1 MSLAVRGAC
10 IDGGTLFRALLSGLL
25 FFLSFPKFG
34 TGLLAWIAFVPLF
47 CALQQKRPSRGF
59 LIGFITGFS
68 GYIGIIYWIVHV
80 VVHYGN
86 LPLPVGIALMLLL
99 AAYLALYI
107 ALFAAGVVYFQER
120 GISPILSAPLL
131 WTALEYSK
139 SHLLTGFPWENL
151 GYSQYLYTYLV
162 QSADITGVFGLSFA
176 IILINVIIS
185 RIFIFRRPGMNRK
198 ERGRR
203 VAAEVAAG
211 ALIVLILIGYGIFRI
226 GDVEKSRDRS
236 PEMPVSLIQGNID
249 QNIKWHPAFQEET
262 VRIYKTLT
270 RQAAPSAGGL
280 VVWPETATPFFFQ
293 DQHDLQR
300 EVASLPRLT
309 GDWLLFGSP
318 SYDRD
323 GMEMAFLNSAFLLDP
338 TGMIAGRY
346 DKVHLVPYG
355 EYVPLRRFFP
365 FISKLVAGIGDFR
378 SGPGYEP
385 LTMAGGDRPLKMGV
399 MICYEGILPEAGRA
413 YRRQGA
419 ALLVNIT
426 NDAWFGHSSA
436 PHQHLSM
443 TTFRAVENRLYLVR
457 AANTGISAIIDP
469 AGRIES
475 RTALFEKASLSGK
488 VRLMN
493 RDTFYSAYGDV
504 FVYGCILGL
513 ILIWVVAIKSRSRSH
528 D

>member
-1 MSLAVRGAC
+1 MSATDRDGA
-10 IDGGTLFRALLSGLL
+10 IDAGTLFWALLSGFLL
-25 FFLSFPKFG
+25 FLSFPKFG
-34 TGLLAWIAFVPLF
+34 SGLFAWIAFIPLLF
-47 CALQQKRPSRGF
+47 ALQSRRLAQAFWAGF
-59 LIGFITGFS
+59 ATGFS
-68 GYIGIIYWIVHV
+68 AYIGIIYWIVHV
-80 VVHYGN
+80 VVHYGY
-86 LPLPVGIALMLLL
+86 LPVPVGIAVMLLL
-99 AAYLALYI
+99 AAYLAIYV
-107 ALFAAGVVYFQER
+107 ALFATGVVYFHKR
-120 GISPILSAPLL
+120 GVPPILAAPLL
-131 WTALEYSK
+131 WTCLEYAK

-151 GYSQYLYTYLV
+151 GYSQYAFAPLI
-162 QSADITGVFGLSFA
+162 QSADIAGVFGLSFA
-176 IILINVIIS
+176 IVLINVVIYNFLHFWRSGIKQQG
-185 RIFIFRRPGMNRK
+185 RV
-198 ERGRR
+198 RR

-226 GDVEKSRDRS
+226 GDVEESLHPAPK
-236 PEMPVSLIQGNID
+236 MPVSLIQGNID
-249 QNIKWHPAFQEET
+249 QNIKWNPAFQEET

-293 DQHDLQR
+293 DPHDLHR

-323 GMEMAFLNSAFLLDP
+323 STGLVFLNSAFLLDP

-385 LTMAGGDRPLKMGV
+385 LTMAGGDPPLKMGV

-426 NDAWFGHSSA
+426 NDAWFGHTSA

-469 AGRIES
+469 AGRIEA
-475 RTALFEKASLSGK
+475 RTALFEKASLTGT